1 MRDEKAWKW
10 LNENELSYRIWEK
23 KYRHNNESFDAWLD
37 RVSGGDQE
45 VRQLIQNKDFIFGGR
60 ILSGRGVNDAKY
72 SLSNCYVIT
81 PPEDNIESIFECAT
95 KMART
100 FSYGG
105 GAGTDLSKLAPKGA
119 IVRNSAK
126 QSDGVVPFVELLSS
140 VTGTIA
146 QNSRRGAAIVT
157 LDCTHPDIIDFINL
171 KTDLN
176 KCNFANISI
185 KVNDE
190 FMNAAINKQPW
201 KLSFT
206 RKETG
211 ETIEKEVNADDVLTL
226 LAQRNWEMAEPGLLY
241 WTRVESHNMLSQ
253 DPDFQYVSTNPCG
266 EIPMA
271 SGNSCLLGSINLD
284 QFVTN
289 PFTNEAYI
297 DLDKLRKVTDIAVR
311 ALNKVLD
318 EGLPKHPLQEQKDA
332 VRDWRQIGLGTTSLA
347 TALIRYGV
355 TYGSVRSLDIVKII
369 YKTIAQQAILTSL
382 DLAKKDGMYPN
393 CKPEL
398 IVKSDFFKQFDW
410 TEQEIAD
417 VRKYGL
423 RNCQILTCAPNGSVG
438 SMIGTGSTGIESLFA
453 LSYYR
458 TTKTL
463 ENKDKTF
470 KIDVPV
476 VTEYKQATGNE
487 DLPDY
492 FVSVYSI
499 DPLDRIRV
507 QATAQQ
513 WIDGAISSTCNIP
526 ETATV
531 EDVKNIY
538 INAWKLGCKGCTI
551 FRDNC
556 KRTAILST
564 TEVKEE
570 TLPTSKLDS
579 IVPVTRKELGKKLEG
594 ASYKCKNACG
604 GLYITINNTPN
615 GDLVE
620 VFANPTKQ
628 GGCKANLESLTR
640 QVSDAMRSGIKISSI
655 IDSLAKTQCQ
665 ACVRAK
671 AKGEELDGSSCGDI
685 VAKCIQDR
693 YNELHNIKPT
703 QVQKKQPGDGITT
716 CPECGEKLRY
726 ESGCRS
732 CSCGWSKC
740 G

>member
-1 MRDEKAWKW
+1 
-10 LNENELSYRIWEK
+10 
-23 KYRHNNESFDAWLD
+23 
-37 RVSGGDQE
+37 
-45 VRQLIQNKDFIFGGR
+45 
-60 ILSGRGVNDAKY
+60 
-72 SLSNCYVIT
+72 
-81 PPEDNIESIFECAT
+81 
-95 KMART
+95 
-100 FSYGG
+100 
-105 GAGTDLSKLAPKGA
+105 
-119 IVRNSAK
+119 
-126 QSDGVVPFVELLSS
+126 
-140 VTGTIA
+140 
-146 QNSRRGAAIVT
+146 
-157 LDCTHPDIIDFINL
+157 
-171 KTDLN
+171 
-176 KCNFANISI
+176 
-185 KVNDE
+185 
-190 FMNAAINKQPW
+190 
-201 KLSFT
+201 
-206 RKETG
+206 
-211 ETIEKEVNADDVLTL
+211 
-226 LAQRNWEMAEPGLLY
+226 
-241 WTRVESHNMLSQ
+241 MLSQ

-284 QFVTN
+284 QFVEN
-289 PFTNEAYI
+289 PFTKSAFFN
-297 DLDKLRKVTDIAVR
+297 LNKLKRVTDTAVR
-311 ALNKVLD
+311 ALNVVLD

-347 TALIRYGV
+347 TALIRLGI
-355 TYGSVRSLDIVKII
+355 TYGSKESIEMVDKI
-369 YKTIAQQAILTSL
+369 YHTIAEQAIRTSL
-382 DLAKKDGMYPN
+382 NLAKEYGMYPK

-398 IVKSDFFKQFDW
+398 IVQSEFFQQFDW
-410 TEQEIAD
+410 TQQEIKE
-417 VRKYGL
+417 VLKYGL
-423 RNCQILTCAPNGSVG
+423 RNCQILTCAPNGSIG
-438 SMIGTGSTGIESLFA
+438 SMIGTGSTGIESIFA

-476 VTEYKQATGNE
+476 VSEYKQVTGNE
-487 DLPDY
+487 TIPDY

-499 DPLDRIRV
+499 NPLDRIKV
-507 QATAQQ
+507 QSTAQH
-513 WIDGAISSTCNIP
+513 WIDGAISSTCNLP

-538 INAWKLGCKGCTI
+538 IEAWKLGCKGCTI

-556 KRTAILST
+556 KRVAILSNT
-564 TEVKEE
+564 PQKEE
-570 TLPTSKLDS
+570 STTSKLDS

-703 QVQKKQPGDGITT
+703 QVQKKQPGDGVTT

-726 ESGCRS
+726 EQGCRS